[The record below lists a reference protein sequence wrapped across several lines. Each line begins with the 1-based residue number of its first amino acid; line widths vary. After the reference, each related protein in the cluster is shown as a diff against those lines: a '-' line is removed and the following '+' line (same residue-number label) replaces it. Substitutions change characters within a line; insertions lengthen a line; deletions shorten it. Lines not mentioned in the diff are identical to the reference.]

1 MGVEWE
7 LELTFG
13 FTTQSVM
20 LTCGSKFASRVERT
34 NMELAEGIEGPNSSV
49 PR

>member
-13 FTTQSVM
+13 FTVQ
-20 LTCGSKFASRVERT
+20 RT
-34 NMELAEGIEGPNSSV
+34 GVARLEVLHNV
-49 PR
+49 